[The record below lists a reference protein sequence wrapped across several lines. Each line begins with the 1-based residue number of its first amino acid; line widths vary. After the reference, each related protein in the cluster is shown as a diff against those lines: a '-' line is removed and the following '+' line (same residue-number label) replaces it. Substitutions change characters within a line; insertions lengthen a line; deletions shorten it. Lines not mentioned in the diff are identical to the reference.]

1 VNLAQLPDGLEGKLT
16 HVIEECAEVIQ
27 EACKVKR
34 FGLNSAHPRDPDQ
47 LPNRLRLAKE
57 VGQLRGA
64 LDRLEAEM
72 RAHPPEPRTF
82 TAADVMP
89 GDW

>member
-1 VNLAQLPDGLEGKLT
+1 MNLAQLPDGLEGKLT

-34 FGLNSAHPRDPDQ
+34 FGLAGFHPRDVEKVTNATRLGVELAQ
-47 LPNRLRLAKE
+47 LKLAI
-57 VGQLRGA
+57 A
-64 LDRLEAEM
+64 RLEDEICNSPAP
-72 RAHPPEPRTF
+72 AF
-82 TAADVMP
+82 TTADVMP

>member
-1 VNLAQLPDGLEGKLT
+1 MNLAQLPDGLDGKLT

-27 EACKVKR
+27 EACKAQR
-34 FGLNSAHPRDPDQ
+34 FGLDSEHPREPEKGTNRERLKREIAQ
-47 LPNRLRLAKE
+47 LVAAIGRLMPEIEAK
-57 VGQLRGA
+57 A
-64 LDRLEAEM
+64 A
-72 RAHPPEPRTF
+72 PPEF

>member
-16 HVIEECAEVIQ
+16 HVIEECAEVIH

-34 FGLNSAHPRDPDQ
+34 FGLAGFHPRDPAKVMNGTRLGVELAQ
-47 LPNRLRLAKE
+47 LKLAI
-57 VGQLRGA
+57 V
-64 LDRLEAEM
+64 RLEDEI
-72 RAHPPEPRTF
+72 RATPPPPAF